1 MLNLDFKEL
10 EERYAAFCG
19 ITNGYLKELKKF
31 RKVYT
36 HKRDY
41 FKYDFPQ
48 TKLLQSKSK
57 CPRIVRVVIK

>member
-1 MLNLDFKEL
+1 MLDLDFKEL
-10 EERYAAFCG
+10 EERYTAFCG
-19 ITNGYLKELKKF
+19 ITNEYLRELKKF

-36 HKRDY
+36 HKTEY
-41 FKYDFPQ
+41 LKYNFPQ